1 MREIKEIIALNAEI
15 EDKGKRLDAFLSE
28 KMEGYTKSYTSKLV
42 EDGLVEIVGKK
53 KTRAGN
59 KLKGNEEVK
68 VTILEDEVLDIVAED
83 IPIDI
88 VYEDEHIVIIN
99 KKPDMVIHPAAGHH
113 NGTLVNAIMHHIK
126 DLSTISGVVRPGIV
140 HRLDKNTSGLIIV
153 AKTNEAHLKLTEMFK
168 DKTIKKT
175 YLAICKNNFK
185 KKEGRVE
192 NKIGRDPKDRKK
204 MTVLRDN
211 GKIAITNYKVID
223 EVEYF
228 SLVEVD
234 LETGRTHQI
243 RVQMKYLNHS
253 ILGDD
258 VYGKPSKK
266 ADRQMLHAYKLE
278 FNHPITGEKM
288 EIVGELPD
296 DFKKVMED
304 LGLVFPTNDSTEK

>member
-1 MREIKEIIALNAEI
+1 MREIKEVLNLKAEI
-15 EDKGKRLDAFLSE
+15 EDKGTRLDAFLSE
-28 KMEGYTKSYTSKLV
+28 KIEGYTKSYTQKLV

-53 KTRAGN
+53 KTRPGN
-59 KLKGNEEVK
+59 KLKGNEEIN
-68 VTILEDEVLDIVAED
+68 VTVLEDEVLDVVAED
-83 IPIDI
+83 IPLDI

-113 NGTLVNAIMHHIK
+113 SGTLVNAIMHHIK
-126 DLSTISGVVRPGIV
+126 DLSTISGVIRPGIV

-175 YLAICKNNFK
+175 YLAICKGNLKN
-185 KKEGRVE
+185 KEGRIE
-192 NKIGRDPKDRKK
+192 NQIGRDSKDRKK
-204 MTVLRDN
+204 MTVVRDN
-211 GKIAITNYKVID
+211 GRTAITNYKVIN

-243 RVQMKYLNHS
+243 RVHMKYLNHS

-258 VYGKPSKK
+258 VYGKASKK

-278 FNHPITGEKM
+278 FNHPVTGEKM
-288 EIVGELPD
+288 EIIGDLPE
-296 DFKKVMED
+296 DFKKVMKK
-304 LGLVFPTNDSTEK
+304 LGLEFNG